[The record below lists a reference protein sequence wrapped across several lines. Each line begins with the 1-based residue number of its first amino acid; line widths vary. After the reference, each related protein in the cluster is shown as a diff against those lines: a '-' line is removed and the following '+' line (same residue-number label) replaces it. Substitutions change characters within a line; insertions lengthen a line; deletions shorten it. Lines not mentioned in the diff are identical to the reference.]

1 MLPKKIDISG
11 LIPQDKPMIMLDKL
25 INHNSMSTTS
35 SLTIS
40 SDNIFCFDGQFSEVG
55 IIENIAQTAALRSGY
70 EAYTQGKCPSVG
82 FIGSVKKL
90 KIFKQPTINSTIVT
104 KVEVVTELMSAI
116 VVKGEVYEEEKL
128 IAEGGLNI
136 FLQ

>member
-1 MLPKKIDISG
+1 MLPKKIDISE
-11 LIPQDKPMIMLDKL
+11 LIPQDIPMIMLDKL
-25 INHNSMSTTS
+25 INHNSISTTS

-40 SDNIFCFDGQFSEVG
+40 SDNIFCFNGQFPEVG

-70 EAYTQGKCPSVG
+70 EAYIQGKPPAVG

-104 KVEVVTELMSAI
+104 KVEVITELMSAL
-116 VVKGEVYEEEKL
+116 VVKGKVFEGENL
-128 IAEGGLNI
+128 IAEGDLNI

>member
-1 MLPKKIDISG
+1 ML
-11 LIPQDKPMIMLDKL
+11 
-25 INHNSMSTTS
+25 
-35 SLTIS
+35 
-40 SDNIFCFDGQFSEVG
+40 
-55 IIENIAQTAALRSGY
+55 
-70 EAYTQGKCPSVG
+70 
-82 FIGSVKKL
+82 VKKL

>member
-1 MLPKKIDISG
+1 MLPKKIDISE
-11 LIPQDKPMIMLDKL
+11 LIPQDIPMIMLDKL
-25 INHNSMSTTS
+25 INHNSISTTS

-40 SDNIFCFDGQFSEVG
+40 SDNIFCFNGQFSEVG

-70 EAYTQGKCPSVG
+70 EAYIKDKPPAVG

-104 KVEVVTELMSAI
+104 KVEVITELMSAL
-116 VVKGEVYEEEKL
+116 VVKGKVFEGENL
-128 IAEGGLNI
+128 IAEGDLNI